1 MAFVEV
7 DKFPGLSPETMD
19 QWVEAAGM
27 RELQE
32 GELFRVAGTAD
43 GTLIVLNAWDSREAC
58 NVAMEKYMGAAKDLG
73 LSMEGMSPDEYEI
86 HRIEVGPSAKVGP

>member
-7 DKFPGLSPETMD
+7 DKFPGLTPEKMD

-27 RELQE
+27 RGLQE

-58 NVAMEKYMGAAKDLG
+58 DTAMEKYMGAAKELG
-73 LSMEGMSPDEYEI
+73 ISMEGMSHEEYEI
-86 HRIEVGPSAKVGP
+86 HGIELGQPSRVAQ

>member
-7 DKFPGLSPETMD
+7 DKFPGLSTQTLD
-19 QWVEAAGM
+19 QWVETAEM

-43 GTLIVLNAWDSREAC
+43 GTLLVLNAWESREAC
-58 NVAMEKYMGAAKDLG
+58 NLAMEKYMDAAKELG
-73 LSMEGMSPDEYEI
+73 ISLESMSHEEYEI
-86 HRIEVGPSAKVGP
+86 HGIELERSANVAE